1 LAISKERKDELVKQ
15 YTQWAQESRAMIIT
29 DYRGLSVKE
38 MQDLRKD
45 IRESGGEFHVVK
57 NTLTKLALESAGLS
71 LDEQIFDGTTAI
83 GFAFE
88 DAPGL
93 AKAITD
99 FSKDTDFLRVKG
111 GYLEKE
117 MVSVEQIQALAELPP
132 LPEMRAQLL
141 GTLMAP
147 ANQLA
152 RVLAEPGRKLAMVFQ
167 AYADKEAEPQA
178 A

>member
-15 YTQWAQESRAMIIT
+15 YAEWAKASRAMIIA

-38 MQDLRKD
+38 MQNLRHEV
-45 IRESGGEFHVVK
+45 REAGGEFHVVK
-57 NTLTKLALESAGLS
+57 NTLSKLALESAGLP
-71 LDEQIFDGTTAI
+71 LDDQVFEGTTAI

-111 GYLEKE
+111 GYLEQE
-117 MVSVEQIQALAELPP
+117 MMSAEQIRALAELPP
-132 LPEMRAQLL
+132 LPEMRARLL

-152 RVLAEPGRKLAMVFQ
+152 RVLAEPGRQLARVFQ
-167 AYADKEAEPQA
+167 AYAEREAEPDA

>member
-15 YTQWAQESRAMIIT
+15 YAEWAKASRAMIIA

-38 MQDLRKD
+38 MQNLRHEV
-45 IRESGGEFHVVK
+45 REAGGEFHVVK
-57 NTLTKLALESAGLS
+57 NTLSKLALESAGLP
-71 LDEQIFDGTTAI
+71 LDDQVFEGTTAI

-111 GYLEKE
+111 GYLEQE
-117 MVSVEQIQALAELPP
+117 MMSAEQIRALAELPP
-132 LPEMRAQLL
+132 LPEMRARLL

-152 RVLAEPGRKLAMVFQ
+152 RVLAEPGRQLARVFQ
-167 AYADKEAEPQA
+167 AYAEREAEPEA